1 MSIRSAIR
9 SQSYT
14 LLRETSGDSNF
25 TDTQINDFIDQA
37 ISLIAPIIEHPR
49 KESSGTQVS
58 EGNGDVTLP
67 TDNLVILNAYF
78 GDKAV
83 LSDWTPIKV
92 VTEEVLK
99 AIAPNWGQTPTSS
112 EGRPAY
118 FLVKSRTTGHLYPH
132 ASAAESVSGKKWWVN
147 YVYQPAVL
155 SNDSNSPDLP
165 LPYHDILKF
174 YVCHLCY
181 LNLSNPAMADY
192 MFKLF
197 SQNHQAIRGI
207 STREAQETMRF
218 SWGISEN

>member
-118 FLVKSRTTGHLYPH
+118 FLV
-132 ASAAESVSGKKWWVN
+132 
-147 YVYQPAVL
+147 
-155 SNDSNSPDLP
+155 
-165 LPYHDILKF
+165 
-174 YVCHLCY
+174 
-181 LNLSNPAMADY
+181 
-192 MFKLF
+192 
-197 SQNHQAIRGI
+197 
-207 STREAQETMRF
+207 
-218 SWGISEN
+218 